1 MSKYPSCIC
10 PATEQSIGSLDS
22 TLRNLRYRLF
32 RNVAPLNA
40 ANDHF
45 EAREL
50 SSLAEGGAF
59 FDVLALPPTSPR
71 LARLTF

>member
-10 PATEQSIGSLDS
+10 PAMEQSIGSLDS

-45 EAREL
+45 EGREL
-50 SSLAEGGAF
+50 RTLAEGRTF
-59 FDVLALPPTSPR
+59 SMYLRSHR
-71 LARLTF
+71 RARACHG